1 MLKEVVLNLMYVTG
15 VKEDGKEVFKTR
27 RFNQVRMDL
36 LDSDLQNF
44 ATLMSEL
51 TGEDYVKIDKV
62 ETKAVI

>member
-1 MLKEVVLNLMYVTG
+1 MLKEVVLNLMYVTD

-51 TGEDYVKIDKV
+51 TGEAYVKIDKV

>member
-1 MLKEVVLNLMYVTG
+1 MLKEVVLNLLYVTD
-15 VKEDGKEVFKTR
+15 VKDDGKEVFKTS

-44 ATLMSEL
+44 AMLMTEL